1 MVTKNLNLQN
11 HPEAANSGNRYFNYN
26 NRIPQEI
33 VPRFDTKSPYQG
45 PYDLTEGDLIGLAVY
60 ASTLL
65 NKDLLRYNPVVASQD
80 ALNMA
85 IRDKDN
91 GRFDNKLNA
100 STYGMVLAYLAEI
113 QKPRISV
120 ESPFDLKK
128 AKKLEKP
135 VTPKKK
141 EPPKETITLQKKRF
155 PGRSEE
161 VSKDELRKVLQG
173 KPSKELTIH
182 KKKELG
188 IQASE
193 ETMNKYAA
201 VTKQLDKIAA
211 SLEESQ
217 DQELLRLALELDRV
231 SDELDG
237 TTKEASALESDKE
250 EGYMKQNFKGGVK
263 ESDKDEPF
271 MKSFN
276 TDTTQEVEKV
286 KTQKGS
292 IRKASLPYQKISE

>member
-1 MVTKNLNLQN
+1 MVSKNLDLQN
-11 HPEAANSGNRYFNYN
+11 HPEAANSGNRYFNYG
-26 NRIPQEI
+26 NRIPQEV
-33 VPRFDTKSPYQG
+33 VPRFDLKIPYQG
-45 PYDLTEGDLIGLAVY
+45 PYDISESDLIGLAVY

-91 GRFDNKLNA
+91 GRFDGKLNA
-100 STYGMVLAYLAEI
+100 STYGMVLAYLAQI
-113 QKPRISV
+113 QKPPIKV

-128 AKKLEKP
+128 AKKEEKQA
-135 VTPKKK
+135 PKKK
-141 EPPKETITLQKKRF
+141 EAPKETITLQKKRF

-188 IQASE
+188 IQANE

-217 DQELLRLALELDRV
+217 DPELLRLALELDRV

-237 TTKEASALESDKE
+237 TNKEASALESDKD
-250 EGYMKQNFKGGVK
+250 EGYVKNHFKGGV
-263 ESDKDEPF
+263 EQSDKDEPY

-276 TDTTQEVEKV
+276 TDKTEEVEKV
-286 KTQKGS
+286 KTQKGP
-292 IRKASLPYQKISE
+292 IRKASLPYQKISK